1 MYVQQKANTWWP
13 GIGGGKEMRN
23 GCLMGMGF
31 PLRVM
36 KMFLELGPLSRRGGG
51 LWLSL
56 ESPQGIWSSLHL
68 VR

>member
-36 KMFLELGPLSRRGGG
+36 KMFLELNRCNGCTKL
-51 LWLSL
+51 
-56 ESPQGIWSSLHL
+56 
-68 VR
+68 